1 MSASEAKSG
10 KYTYY
15 VCQSLMERDSGTS
28 KTPRLNAKKIEN
40 TIVDELRANILTESN
55 IRDLVMLL
63 DEEMDGAARE
73 ERQKLESIEA
83 ELEEVKKQLG
93 RVWQFISKRDSI
105 DMAAASDHIVALRER
120 KESMESAPD
129 EARAVLAERRQYLDS
144 ADTIA
149 AFVEEMSE
157 FLTTSELTETK
168 AFVHSFVKEIRVKP
182 GRAAI
187 IYSMPTPDDSQLG
200 GADSA
205 EIAINGGVRKSVR
218 HGGPG
223 GTRTHDL
230 RIKSPLLFRPSYQSA
245 PGLRGSERQRPR
257 PRPPNALTLTLRI
270 RHRTHWCGYCEVD
283 LRVDNPYGSETSLGR
298 ERSSLTITTS
308 ANRSGVASA
317 R

>member
-1 MSASEAKSG
+1 MVWGITAKDG
-10 KYTYY
+10 QPP
-15 VCQSLMERDSGTS
+15 VRVEDAHPGIIS
-28 KTPRLNAKKIEN
+28 K
-40 TIVDELRANILTESN
+40 
-55 IRDLVMLL
+55 
-63 DEEMDGAARE
+63 RE
-73 ERQKLESIEA
+73 YQGL
-83 ELEEVKKQLG
+83 KKQLG

-105 DMAAASDHIVALRER
+105 DVAAASDHIVALRER
-120 KESMESAPD
+120 KESLESAPD
-129 EARAVLAERRQYLDS
+129 EAKAVLAERRQYLDS

-223 GTRTHDL
+223 GTRAHDL
-230 RIKSPLLFRPSYQSA
+230 RIKSPLLFRPS
-245 PGLRGSERQRPR
+245 
-257 PRPPNALTLTLRI
+257 
-270 RHRTHWCGYCEVD
+270 
-283 LRVDNPYGSETSLGR
+283 
-298 ERSSLTITTS
+298 
-308 ANRSGVASA
+308 
-317 R
+317 

>member
-40 TIVDELRANILTESN
+40 TIV
-55 IRDLVMLL
+55 
-63 DEEMDGAARE
+63 
-73 ERQKLESIEA
+73 
-83 ELEEVKKQLG
+83 
-93 RVWQFISKRDSI
+93 
-105 DMAAASDHIVALRER
+105 
-120 KESMESAPD
+120 
-129 EARAVLAERRQYLDS
+129 
-144 ADTIA
+144 

-223 GTRTHDL
+223 GTRAHDL

-245 PGLRGSERQRPR
+245 PGLHGSERQRPR
-257 PRPPNALTLTLRI
+257 PRPPNAFTLALRI
-270 RHRTHWCGYCEVD
+270 RHRTHWCGFCEVD
-283 LRVDNPYGSETSLGR
+283 LRVDNPYGSET
-298 ERSSLTITTS
+298 I
-308 ANRSGVASA
+308 
-317 R
+317 